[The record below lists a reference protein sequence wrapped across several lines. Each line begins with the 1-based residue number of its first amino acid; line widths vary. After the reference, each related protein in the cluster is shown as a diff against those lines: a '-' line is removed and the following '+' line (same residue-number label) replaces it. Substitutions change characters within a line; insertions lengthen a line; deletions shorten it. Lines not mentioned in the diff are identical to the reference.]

1 LTRGSIKEF
10 IRLQSDKIKTDRPPE
25 FENQST
31 HGSTAPSSIMSKMGG
46 ALSMKEKREA
56 NNLKKELETRK
67 SYEAFVK
74 N

>member
-1 LTRGSIKEF
+1 
-10 IRLQSDKIKTDRPPE
+10 
-25 FENQST
+25 
-31 HGSTAPSSIMSKMGG
+31 MGG